1 MRGTDT
7 QVENPS
13 PCHEQLFLSG
23 LCVDSRVI
31 QQVLIVDF
39 RCVKKHH
46 FLSSFFSLTFT
57 FQLLDKPWSHVS
69 SLLSPGSCLQF
80 LSRIFHRAFLTH
92 ALALS
97 ASQSVHK
104 RKSQ

>member
-46 FLSSFFSLTFT
+46 FPSSFFFFQLLLSSFWTSRGHMCRPFSPPVLAFN
-57 FQLLDKPWSHVS
+57 FY
-69 SLLSPGSCLQF
+69 
-80 LSRIFHRAFLTH
+80 RAYFIE
-92 ALALS
+92 
-97 ASQSVHK
+97 
-104 RKSQ
+104 RF